1 MIKHRKQRK
10 KSKDLNFDGAH
21 QYDREIPHIMTHTYA
36 VDKLDFRLKNKLC
49 LGCGKKECACKR
61 KG

>member
-1 MIKHRKQRK
+1 MKRERKPRT

-21 QYDREIPHIMTHTYA
+21 QYGREIPHVMTHTYA
-36 VDKLDFRLKNKLC
+36 VDKLTFRLKNKLC
-49 LGCGKKECACKR
+49 LGCGKKECKCTR